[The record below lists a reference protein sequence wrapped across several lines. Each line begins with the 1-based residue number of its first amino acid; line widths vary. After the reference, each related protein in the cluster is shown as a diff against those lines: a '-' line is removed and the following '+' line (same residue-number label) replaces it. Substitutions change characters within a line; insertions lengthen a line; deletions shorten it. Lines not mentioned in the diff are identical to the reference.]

1 MSIYLLKIT
10 PRLFGKMS
18 TQKKIKRQIKELK
31 YNFYGI
37 SQFAIKEEV
46 CPLILSYVSNN
57 LINEGKVFNN
67 FIYI

>member
-1 MSIYLLKIT
+1 LSIYLLKIT